1 MKNNDV
7 ELIHNILA
15 GDDTAFVCLV
25 NKYRKQ
31 VHALAWRKIGDFHIA
46 EEIAQDTFLKVYQNL
61 STLKNPN
68 QFSGWLYVITANQCH
83 AWLRKRRIE
92 TEPLEDTDIDMIEG
106 TAYSEYIAAEQAK
119 VSIETQRE
127 VVKKLLSKL
136 KESDRTVIT
145 LYYFGEMTCEEI
157 SRFLG
162 VSTSAIKSR
171 LSRARRRLKKEEP
184 MVRETL
190 NNFQISANL
199 TENIMREVVNLQP
212 AAPSGSNPFMP
223 WLLAT
228 STSVLILLLF
238 GIGSRYLERFQQPY
252 SSPMGAA
259 LITGSTLPS
268 CPCHD
273 YTTHNTESR

>member
-7 ELIHNILA
+7 DLIHRILA
-15 GDDTAFVCLV
+15 GDDAAFENLV

-31 VHALAWRKIGDFHIA
+31 VHSLAWRTIGDFHIA
-46 EEIAQDTFLKVYQNL
+46 EEITQDTFLKVYQNL

-68 QFSGWLYVITANQCH
+68 QFSGWLYVIATHQCR
-83 AWLRKRRIE
+83 AWLRKRRLE
-92 TEPLEDTDIDMIEG
+92 TESLEDTNIDIIEG
-106 TAYSEYIAAEQAK
+106 AAYSKYIAAEQAK

-127 VVKKLLSKL
+127 VVKKLLSQL

-184 MVRETL
+184 MIREAL

-199 TENIMREVVNLQP
+199 TEN
-212 AAPSGSNPFMP
+212 
-223 WLLAT
+223 
-228 STSVLILLLF
+228 
-238 GIGSRYLERFQQPY
+238 
-252 SSPMGAA
+252 
-259 LITGSTLPS
+259 
-268 CPCHD
+268 
-273 YTTHNTESR
+273 